1 MKNRSPGVVDLG
13 ESETSGRKKDGTK
26 EGEKDAEWGGLES
39 VREKL
44 KRARTSSPVW
54 EEEEE
59 EDDDG

>member
-26 EGEKDAEWGGLES
+26 GGEKDAEWGGLES

-44 KRARTSSPVW
+44 KRARTSSPV
-54 EEEEE
+54 
-59 EDDDG
+59 